1 MWNNQYEK
9 MPTLVALGMRVYDML
24 ILLRTSWQTI
34 KDCSYTQSSK
44 LKFRSGYWVFCRKD
58 PRWHCEP
65 KSNNL
70 FCSILGQPSLH
81 HNPIIMASGASL
93 LEIYNLRIYVPNP
106 MLKECGGQGHAHFSP
121 ASAST
126 PAQGL
131 RIGVDLVARD
141 HAPGWSARLPVWSE
155 VWSLKVKTCAFLY
168 QFKWWT
174 QCHSNDGFFG
184 ETCPIFHVIILY
196 LSVELGTKLT
206 KVAEVE
212 KYFSPWI
219 PTQHRNAASFKL
231 DSTMVYSTPGI
242 PQVYVSPMEPLLGR
256 SSGNC
261 CFIILWSTSKK
272 SMSHGVTGDYH
283 PQIMQEFIRIW
294 PHQLVSG
301 SDFTWASKPT
311 SGALRWALGFAC
323 AIAEGFNWEATEIG
337 HRGTARMVLDS
348 GLKCLAIPAKQT
360 SHLSF
365 FVGKEMGSIYPND
378 NFNGKMMIRKLIG
391 GFNPSEKPSI
401 ATGDHHLKP
410 DWFWVWYRV
419 PSGHQTWQWKIT
431 DL

>member
-1 MWNNQYEK
+1 M
-9 MPTLVALGMRVYDML
+9 VVGMRVYDML

-70 FCSILGQPSLH
+70 FCSILGQPSLRPMGQACWKYTILCAQSNAEGMWRPGARPFFSSVSIH
-81 HNPIIMASGASL
+81 SSSG
-93 LEIYNLRIYVPNP
+93 V
-106 MLKECGGQGHAHFSP
+106 AHRRRLS
-121 ASAST
+121 
-126 PAQGL
+126 
-131 RIGVDLVARD
+131 R
-141 HAPGWSARLPVWSE
+141 PGSCTRMICE
-155 VWSLKVKTCAFLY
+155 VTSMIWSLKSEGENLRVSMPIQMVNPVSFQWRFLWGDMSHISCY
-168 QFKWWT
+168 HKY
-174 QCHSNDGFFG
+174 
-184 ETCPIFHVIILY
+184 IYILY
-196 LSVELGTKLT
+196 YISASPCCHCQLLVELGTKLT

-261 CFIILWSTSKK
+261 CFFILRSTSKK

-283 PQIMQEFIRIW
+283 PEIMQEFIRIW
-294 PHQLVSG
+294 HHQVVSG
-301 SDFTWASKPT
+301 QFPSDFTWASKPT

-365 FVGKEMGSIYPND
+365 FVGKE
-378 NFNGKMMIRKLIG
+378 
-391 GFNPSEKPSI
+391 
-401 ATGDHHLKP
+401 
-410 DWFWVWYRV
+410 RV
-419 PSGHQTWQWKIT
+419 
-431 DL
+431 L

>member
-155 VWSLKVKTCAFLY
+155 VWRWKLAHFYTNSNGEPSVIPMTVSLGRHVPYFMLSY
-168 QFKWWT
+168 YISRLSSGPNWQRWRKWRSISRLGSQLSTGMRLRSNWT
-174 QCHSNDGFFG
+174 VRWY
-184 ETCPIFHVIILY
+184 TV
-196 LSVELGTKLT
+196 
-206 KVAEVE
+206 
-212 KYFSPWI
+212 
-219 PTQHRNAASFKL
+219 
-231 DSTMVYSTPGI
+231 
-242 PQVYVSPMEPLLGR
+242 PQVYPRYMFPQWNHFWGVLLEIVVSLSYGLHPK
-256 SSGNC
+256 N
-261 CFIILWSTSKK
+261 LWVTESRGITIPK
-272 SMSHGVTGDYH
+272 SCKNS
-283 PQIMQEFIRIW
+283 
-294 PHQLVSG
+294 SG
-301 SDFTWASKPT
+301 SDPT
-311 SGALRWALGFAC
+311 
-323 AIAEGFNWEATEIG
+323 N
-337 HRGTARMVLDS
+337 
-348 GLKCLAIPAKQT
+348 
-360 SHLSF
+360 
-365 FVGKEMGSIYPND
+365 
-378 NFNGKMMIRKLIG
+378 
-391 GFNPSEKPSI
+391 
-401 ATGDHHLKP
+401 
-410 DWFWVWYRV
+410 
-419 PSGHQTWQWKIT
+419 
-431 DL
+431 

>member
-1 MWNNQYEK
+1 
-9 MPTLVALGMRVYDML
+9 
-24 ILLRTSWQTI
+24 
-34 KDCSYTQSSK
+34 
-44 LKFRSGYWVFCRKD
+44 
-58 PRWHCEP
+58 
-65 KSNNL
+65 
-70 FCSILGQPSLH
+70 
-81 HNPIIMASGASL
+81 
-93 LEIYNLRIYVPNP
+93 

-184 ETCPIFHVIILY
+184 ETCPIFSVIIY

-256 SSGNC
+256 SSGNG
-261 CFIILWSTSKK
+261 CFFILWSTCKK
-272 SMSHGVTGDYH
+272 SISHGVTGDYH

-294 PHQLVSG
+294 HHQLVSG
-301 SDFTWASKPT
+301 QFPSDFTWASKPT

-323 AIAEGFNWEATEIG
+323 AIAGSTGKQLKLGIG
-337 HRGTARMVLDS
+337 DHRGTARMVLDYWS
-348 GLKCLAIPAKQT
+348 VWPSQPNRHLISHFSLEKTWVLYTQMTTLTGKWWHVSWLAVSTHPKNL
-360 SHLSF
+360 LSPLGIIISNQIGF
-365 FVGKEMGSIYPND
+365 GGDTVYPLVIKHG
-378 NFNGKMMIRKLIG
+378 NGKSPIYK
-391 GFNPSEKPSI
+391 
-401 ATGDHHLKP
+401 
-410 DWFWVWYRV
+410 WFTNIFPLLLTRRQL
-419 PSGHQTWQWKIT
+419 S
-431 DL
+431 